1 MPKYPRHSE
10 GKKFAVRLLVIAVA
24 VLVLGFVVWA
34 VEHHPMTLLVG
45 MVAGLLVSN
54 YIVVERRTV

>member
-10 GKKFAVRLLVIAVA
+10 GKKFAVRLLVLVVA
-24 VLVLGFVVWA
+24 VLVLGFLLWA
-34 VEHHPMTLLVG
+34 AEKHPMTLLVG

-54 YIVVERRTV
+54 YIIVERRAS